1 MRPGYLYFTT
11 FAWLVFTGG
20 RFTAPFLQEVAGF
33 DDALIGIA
41 IASQMLIGSLLGSI
55 GAVVSDRLEFK
66 FPNRGRI
73 YCLASG
79 ILLGT
84 VAFELHWVVQFM
96 FRGEKNNSAR
106 TLHFLARMLYSISSS
121 IIFPILDGIT
131 LSYLKSNVDG
141 DGDGDGGGDK
151 KSAYGKERLFGA
163 VSWAICSIIVGPAL
177 DSVGFGIFFCA
188 APFGAL
194 LCILSHAR
202 YISDLSSG
210 YVSSSSRDGD
220 GDEDK
225 VATEMVEIENSEE
238 QTENEVDDFGNVDSV
253 QDGLNETKAKSGRS
267 IDLIKSMIGS
277 YTGFGFLLCAF
288 CLNMGT
294 SVVENLIFLFFES
307 LGGTNSPF
315 TICGLSVLVTVLF
328 EIPIFHYSP
337 ILLAYFGAEILQIIA
352 CLAYVT
358 RVVGYT
364 YVPQDHMALVLFFE
378 PLHGVTY
385 GCSKLSSVE
394 FAAKITPR
402 GYEASGQG
410 ILSLL
415 IGIGSVVGLSLG
427 GWIEEVHGPVTLY
440 RSYAGIVGIGLL
452 SFYLAIIIDKKSSYQ
467 KVNWKQS
474 DISGATNEV
483 V

>member
-79 ILLGT
+79 ILSGT

-96 FRGEKNNSAR
+96 FRGEKNNPAR
-106 TLHFLARMLYSISSS
+106 ILHFLARMLYSISSS

-131 LSYLKSNVDG
+131 LSYLKSNV

-253 QDGLNETKAKSGRS
+253 PDGLNETKAKSGRS

-364 YVPQDHMALVLFFE
+364 YVPQDHMAFVLFFE

-440 RSYAGIVGIGLL
+440 RSYAGIVGFGLL